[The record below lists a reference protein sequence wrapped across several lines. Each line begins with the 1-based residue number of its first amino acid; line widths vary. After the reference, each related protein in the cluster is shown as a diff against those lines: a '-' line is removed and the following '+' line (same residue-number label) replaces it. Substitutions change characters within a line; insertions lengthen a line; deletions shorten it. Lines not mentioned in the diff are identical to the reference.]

1 MCADISIFDGTS
13 HRKTPKNTVC
23 LTMYVQICISYLKL
37 WYEHWFCICRSAI
50 KVAEDDIIFKLAI
63 FQHFNNSAGFC
74 SKICF
79 GVFNGYSGPGAF
91 HTRHAFPYSPSPIR
105 GPTMSICFFSVGLIH
120 LPMDKMAT
128 TLADDSFN
136 YIFLNENDRIWIQF
150 PLKFV
155 PRSPMD
161 NKPALVQIMAWHR
174 TGDKPLPEPTLNWFT
189 DASMWH

>member
-1 MCADISIFDGTS
+1 MTRLIVKPRKILFVWLCTYKFVSVISNYGM
-13 HRKTPKNTVC
+13 NTDSAYAGR
-23 LTMYVQICISYLKL
+23 LLRWQKMISSSNWPFFFQKYL
-37 WYEHWFCICRSAI
+37 
-50 KVAEDDIIFKLAI
+50 
-63 FQHFNNSAGFC
+63 HFNNSAGFC
-74 SKICF
+74 SKISF

-128 TLADDSFN
+128 TLADDNFN
-136 YIFLNENDRIWIQF
+136 CIFLNENDRIWIQF

-161 NKPALVQIMAWHR
+161 NEPALVQIMAWHR